1 MSLYDVKDV
10 VYQRRV
16 ARPFAWVG
24 DGLYSSQKLFIGD
37 VLTSNIGPSWYVP
50 LRHRHGY
57 QVRDPA
63 NPTTAYDLEGQLLY
77 MINAGDRAE
86 GATWPVGWS
95 NCRIR
100 KEEMAW
106 CPNAEY
112 IVSNGCLAV
121 RIIRD
126 LRPNDQVLVH
136 NYMVGTN

>member
-77 MINAGDRAE
+77 MIIAG
-86 GATWPVGWS
+86 
-95 NCRIR
+95 
-100 KEEMAW
+100 
-106 CPNAEY
+106 NAEY